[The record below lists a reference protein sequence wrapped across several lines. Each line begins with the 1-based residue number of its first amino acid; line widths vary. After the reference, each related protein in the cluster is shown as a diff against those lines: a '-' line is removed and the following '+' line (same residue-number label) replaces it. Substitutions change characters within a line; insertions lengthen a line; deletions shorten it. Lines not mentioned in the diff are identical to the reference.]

1 MSTVL
6 ITGTNR
12 GIGLG
17 LVRHYAED
25 GWDVIA
31 CCRNPAGAEALNE
44 LANASEGRIRVEAL
58 DLSDHGS
65 IDTLAQKYDGQPV
78 DILIN
83 NAAVVGPRDPNM
95 EQIYR
100 QKFGTIDYDAWMD
113 VFRINTMGPLKVM
126 EAFASNIDLGQEKKI
141 IAISSSMSSNGE
153 NLSPVYLYSSCKA
166 ALNRV
171 MTMTASSLKER
182 GVIAVAL
189 CPGHVRTDLGGEQAA
204 VSVDESASG
213 LREVI
218 ANLTMARTGTFTRF
232 DGETVPW

>member
-31 CCRNPAGAEALNE
+31 CCRNPAKAEALTE
-44 LANASEGRIRVEAL
+44 LASASEGRIRVEAL
-58 DLSDHGS
+58 DLADHAS
-65 IDTLAQKYDGQPV
+65 IDALALKYDGQPI

-100 QKFGTIDYDAWMD
+100 QKFGTIDYEAWTD

-126 EAFASNIDLGQEKKI
+126 EAFAKNIELGKEKKI

-171 MTMTASSLKER
+171 VTMTANSLKEK
-182 GVIAVAL
+182 GIAVAAF

-204 VSVDESASG
+204 VSVDESAAGMRKLAS
-213 LREVI
+213 E
-218 ANLTMARTGTFTRF
+218 LTMNKTGTFTRYN
-232 DGETVPW
+232 GETVPW

>member
-17 LVRHYAED
+17 LVRSYAAD

-31 CCRNPAGAEALNE
+31 CCRNPDSADDLNE
-44 LANASEGRIRVEAL
+44 IAKLTGGRVHVERL
-58 DLSDHGS
+58 DLADHDIINALAEKYACHS
-65 IDTLAQKYDGQPV
+65 IDV
-78 DILIN
+78 LIN
-83 NAAVVGPRDPNM
+83 NAAVVGPRDPNL

-100 QKFGTIDYDAWMD
+100 QKFGTIDYEAWID
-113 VFRINTMGPLKVM
+113 VFRINTMGPLRVM
-126 EAFASNIDLGQEKKI
+126 EAFADNVASGDEKKI

-171 MTMTASSLKER
+171 VTMTAKSLEDK
-182 GVIAVAL
+182 GIIVVAF
-189 CPGHVRTDLGGEQAA
+189 CPGHVRTDLGGDQAA
-204 VSVDESASG
+204 VSVDESVSG
-213 LREVI
+213 MRSLI
-218 ANLTMARTGTFTRF
+218 ANLTMDKTGTFTRF
-232 DGETVPW
+232 DGEAVPW